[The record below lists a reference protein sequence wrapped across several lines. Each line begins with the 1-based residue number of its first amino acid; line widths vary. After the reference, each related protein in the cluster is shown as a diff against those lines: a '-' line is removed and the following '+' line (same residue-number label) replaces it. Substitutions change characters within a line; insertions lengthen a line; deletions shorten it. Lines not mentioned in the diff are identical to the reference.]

1 MPPSSPG
8 SPARTAPGTAS
19 SARDGPHSKRLRIL
33 EAARHVCARE
43 GYEAATMEAV
53 AAEARVSKG
62 TLYNYFESKEHL
74 FLATVLHDY
83 DEAEA
88 RVEARVGEVES
99 PRPRLEGL
107 LEALIESFPLVASG
121 MMVKL
126 QVWAVV
132 SREANARAHMFED
145 LSRRYARSSA
155 DLEATLTAGQRVGVF
170 RGDFEPAAVAEGVL
184 AVFDG
189 FVYRAVFDPGRAGAE
204 GLRAAFD
211 TLIRERVLAARS
223 EVGR

>member
-1 MPPSSPG
+1 MPSISPG
-8 SPARTAPGTAS
+8 APARTAPDPAGG
-19 SARDGPHSKRLRIL
+19 RPEGPHPKRLRIL
-33 EAARHVCARE
+33 EAARRVCARE

-53 AAEARVSKG
+53 AAAAHVSKG

-99 PRPRLEGL
+99 PRRRLEGL
-107 LEALIESFPLVASG
+107 LEALIESFPFVAAG
-121 MMVKL
+121 MMVTL

-132 SREANARAHMFED
+132 ARDTDARTRMFED
-145 LSRRYARSSA
+145 LSRRYARSGA
-155 DLEATLTAGQRVGVF
+155 DLEATLTAGQRAGVF
-170 RGDFEPAAVAEGVL
+170 RGDFEPAAVADGLL

-189 FVYRAVFDPGRAGAE
+189 FVYRSVFDPGRTGAE

-211 TLIRERVLAARS
+211 ALIRERVLAARS
-223 EVGR
+223 EVER